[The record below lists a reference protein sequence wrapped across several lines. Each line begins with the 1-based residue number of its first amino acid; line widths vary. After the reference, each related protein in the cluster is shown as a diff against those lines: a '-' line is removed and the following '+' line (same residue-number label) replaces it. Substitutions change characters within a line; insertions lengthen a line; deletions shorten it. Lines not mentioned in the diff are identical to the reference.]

1 MRHKYATEAVVL
13 ARYPLGEASVSLG
26 LLTKEFGLVKAR
38 AQGLRKS
45 GAKLAGALQTL
56 SAANVTLVRGKE
68 GWRLTGA
75 LATEAFAQTLT
86 AQSRERA
93 GRVASLILRLLS
105 GEHREPLAYQVLI
118 EFLRALAALTDEEA
132 DEAEIAAALYV
143 LRLSGVDAGERIP
156 DPDGM
161 YGATALSYVREHE
174 RDLIVRINH
183 GIEASGL

>member
-1 MRHKYATEAVVL
+1 MRHKYATDAIVL
-13 ARYPLGEASVSLG
+13 ARYPLGEASVSLA
-26 LLTKEFGLVKAR
+26 LLTKEFGLIKAR

-45 GAKLAGALQTL
+45 GAKLAPALQTL
-56 SAANVTLVRGKE
+56 SAASVNLVRGRE

-75 LATEAFAQTLT
+75 LSTESYVQILT
-86 AQSRERA
+86 PQGRERA
-93 GRVASLILRLLS
+93 GRVATLILRLLS
-105 GEHREPLAYQVLI
+105 GEHREPLAYQVANEL
-118 EFLRALAALTDEEA
+118 LRALTTLSEEDA
-132 DEAEIAAALYV
+132 DAAEIAAALYV

-161 YGATALSYVREHE
+161 YGPAALSYVREHE

>member
-13 ARYPLGEASVSLG
+13 ARYPLGEASVLLA

-38 AQGLRKS
+38 AQGLRKT
-45 GAKLAGALQTL
+45 GAKLAPALQTL
-56 SAANVTLVRGKE
+56 GAATVTLVRGKD

-75 LATEAFAQTLT
+75 LSTESFWQALT
-86 AQSRERA
+86 RENRERA
-93 GRVASLILRLLS
+93 GRVASLMLRLLS

-118 EFLRALAALTDEEA
+118 ELLRVLSSLTEEDA
-132 DEAEIAAALYV
+132 DAAEIAAALYV

-156 DPDGM
+156 DPDGR
-161 YGATALSYVREHE
+161 YGPAALSYVREHE
-174 RDLIVRINH
+174 RELIVRINH